1 MQVQPRKVGA
11 AAFLVTLFAVGS
23 ASGEPFRL
31 EKKFDMAAGDRFV
44 LSSAVGEVA
53 LRGVEGRQAS
63 ILVTSDRGD
72 LGERFDFRFEQAGG
86 QLKMVVEPREK
97 GLLSWF
103 KQFRGN
109 VHIAVEVPRAT
120 PVDIGTSGGGIDLSS
135 LDATVKANSSG
146 GGIKVAEVH
155 GDVGLSSSGGGV
167 EVRVVQGAVR
177 LESSGGGVRAE
188 SIGGSV
194 YAESS
199 GGGITLKA
207 VSGDVNASSSG
218 GGVEIQ
224 EAGGRVKAS
233 SSGGPV
239 RVLFAAGN
247 AKGGDLDSSG
257 GGIVATLDPAAGIDV
272 DASTS
277 SGSVHC
283 DLPVTVQGRISS
295 DSLHGKVHGGG
306 ALLHVRS
313 SGGGIT
319 INGR

>member
-1 MQVQPRKVGA
+1 MLVGPRNFSA
-11 AAFLVTLFAVGS
+11 AALAVALVSVAS
-23 ASGEPFRL
+23 ASAEPFRL
-31 EKKFDMAAGDRFV
+31 EKKFDLAAGDRFV
-44 LSSAVGEVA
+44 LSSSIGGVT

-63 ILVTSDRGD
+63 ILVTSDRED
-72 LGERFDFRFEQAGG
+72 LATRFDFRFEQAGG
-86 QLKMVVEPREK
+86 QLKVLIEPKDK
-97 GLLSWF
+97 GLASWF
-103 KQFRGN
+103 RQFRGN

-120 PVDIGTSGGGIDLSS
+120 PVDVNTSGGGIDLSA
-135 LDATVKANSSG
+135 LDANVKANSSG

-155 GDVGLSSSGGGV
+155 GDVNLSSSGGGV
-167 EVRVVQGAVR
+167 EVSVVQGAVR
-177 LESSGGGVRAE
+177 LQSSGGGVRGE
-188 SIGGSV
+188 SLGGSV

-199 GGGITLKA
+199 GGGVTLKA
-207 VSGDVNASSSG
+207 VIGDVDANSSG

-239 RVLFAAGN
+239 QVVFAAGN

-257 GGIVATLDPAAGIDV
+257 GGIVATLDPAAGLDL

-283 DLPVTVQGRISS
+283 DLPVTVQGRISA

>member
-1 MQVQPRKVGA
+1 MQTHPCRIA
-11 AAFLVTLFAVGS
+11 ATAAVIGLLAVGS
-23 ASGEPFRL
+23 ASAGPFQL
-31 EKKFDMAAGDRFV
+31 EKKFDLATGDRFF
-44 LSSAVGEVA
+44 LDSAIGGVE

-63 ILVTSDRGD
+63 ILVTSDRAD
-72 LGERFDFRFEQAGG
+72 LAERFDFRFEQTGG
-86 QLKMVVEPREK
+86 LLKMVVEPRDK
-97 GLLSWF
+97 GLASWF
-103 KQFRGN
+103 KQFRGT
-109 VHIAVEVPRAT
+109 VHIAVEVPRTT
-120 PVDIGTSGGGIDLSS
+120 PVELHSSGGGIDVSS

-167 EVRVVQGAVR
+167 DVRAVQGAVR

-194 YAESS
+194 YADSS
-199 GGGITLKA
+199 GGGISLKVVA
-207 VSGDVNASSSG
+207 GDVQANSSG
-218 GGVEIQ
+218 GGVDVQ
-224 EAGGRVKAS
+224 EAGGRVRAS

-239 RVLFAAGN
+239 KVLFAAGN
-247 AKGGDLDSSG
+247 AKGGELDSSG
-257 GGIVATLDPAAGIDV
+257 GGIVATLDPEAGIDL

-306 ALLHVRS
+306 ALLHLRS